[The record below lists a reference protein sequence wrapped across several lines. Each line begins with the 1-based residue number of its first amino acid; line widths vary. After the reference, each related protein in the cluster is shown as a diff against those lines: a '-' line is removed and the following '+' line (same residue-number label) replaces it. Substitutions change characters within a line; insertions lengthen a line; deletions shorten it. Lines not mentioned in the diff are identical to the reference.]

1 MEQHPSRA
9 QRSAFWAALL
19 EGEPAKAALRPDHPR
34 PPVPSFLRETA
45 RRTLDAEC
53 AARIRAL
60 GAEYGAWPWTAVLS
74 AWMLLLARHGNARE
88 VMVGTVLRNELAILR
103 CEIRPG
109 ETVRQLVARVAQA
122 THDVERYAPVEE
134 ALVGSRS
141 VAERCGTLLI
151 ADADGF
157 NGSGDIA
164 AEQSA
169 LSDVSLIVG
178 GDASRLLTI
187 DFDAELY
194 EPATIERVLD
204 HLVRLIDGM
213 AHAPDA
219 PIDSLAM
226 LSDDELT
233 TLLERWN
240 ETSCEVPGTLV
251 HDCIEREAHRHPER
265 TALIAGDERL
275 SYRQLEQR
283 AGRLAAHL
291 GALGV
296 QPDDLIAIRLPRS
309 ADLVVAMLAALESG
323 GAYLAID
330 PVQPAVRSA
339 LMLEDAQPRV
349 LVTRSDLDP
358 LRTDAR
364 ATVLLDQWVEPDE
377 HLASAPAARVSP
389 SNLAYVMYTSGS
401 TGIPKGVMV
410 EHRNVVNFFAGMDE
424 RLQRPTAGVWLAI
437 TSVSFDISVLEL
449 LWTLARGFTVVI
461 ADAQGAVGSPPP
473 SPAIPSAT
481 TTKPMEFGLFYF
493 GSDETRYA
501 DAPERSKYQLLLEG
515 AQFAD
520 RHGFSAVW
528 TPERHF
534 HAFGGLFPSPAITSA
549 TVAALTTRIAI
560 RAGSC
565 VLPLNDPVRVTEEW
579 SLIDNLSGGRV
590 GISFASGWQPD
601 DFVLAPDR
609 YADRHQTMFEAIETV
624 RHLWRGGTITR
635 PGGRGN
641 RVTFGTRPRPVQPE
655 LPVWVTAGGT
665 PSTFARAGEI
675 GANLLTH
682 LLGQSLE
689 ELSEK
694 LRLYRQAW
702 RAHGHAGEGH
712 VTLMLHT
719 FIGDD
724 PAAVREIV
732 RGPLTKY
739 LRESVSLFTP
749 FAATF
754 GLDADHLSPE
764 DSDTL
769 AAYAFERYYGTS
781 GLFGTP
787 ESALGLIRS
796 LADLGVDEIA
806 CLIDFGVPDEIVLR
820 NLPNLARL
828 RDLAASRANDA
839 SVAPLP
845 SRQPISQ
852 LIRELGVTHVQ
863 CTPTL
868 ARLLLSDDA
877 TADALGSLQQM
888 LVGGEELPAEL
899 GRALQE
905 RLAPGA
911 LLNMYGPTETTVWST
926 CHRVTRDEEP
936 VPIGRPIANTRLY
949 VLDGERH
956 PVPIGA
962 PGELYIGG
970 AGVARGYLHLPEL
983 TRERFP
989 RDPFASG
996 DESRMYRTGD
1006 LVRYRG
1012 DGALEFIGR
1021 ADRQLKIRGNR
1032 VELGEIEAVLRQ
1044 YPQLRDAVVVP
1055 QRDGPMGSFLAAYVV
1070 PRAGATVDLN
1080 ALRAYAHQSLLDAMI
1095 PSAWAILE
1103 ALPTTTS
1110 GKLDRNALPS
1120 PDHDG
1125 AARTPAPEAPRTPT
1139 ERRVHTLWVESLHIA
1154 EIDIHA
1160 NFFDLGGNSLIA
1172 IHLLNRLRE
1181 HCRAPL
1187 SMADIFRHSTIEAL
1201 ARHVDGLQESN
1212 AGDRIIPTAARRRSM
1227 PT

>member
-19 EGEPAKAALRPDHPR
+19 EGEPAKAELRPDHRR
-34 PPVPSFLRETA
+34 PPVSSFLRETVS
-45 RRTLDAEC
+45 RTLDSEC
-53 AARIRAL
+53 AARIRML
-60 GAEYGAWPWTAVLS
+60 GEEYGASPWTVALS
-74 AWMLLLARHGNARE
+74 AWMLLLVRHGNASD
-88 VMVGTVLRNELAILR
+88 VMVGTVLRNELSILR
-103 CEIRPG
+103 CEIRSG
-109 ETVRQLVARVAQA
+109 ETVRQLVARVARLA
-122 THDVERYAPVEE
+122 HEVERYAPVDE
-134 ALVGSRS
+134 ALVTSRS
-141 VAERCGTLLI
+141 IGERCGTLLI
-151 ADADGF
+151 VDAGGLD
-157 NGSGDIA
+157 GSGDIA

-169 LSDVSLIVG
+169 LSDVSLIVE
-178 GDASRLLTI
+178 GDASQRLTI

-194 EPATIERVLD
+194 ESATIERVLD
-204 HLVRLIDGM
+204 HLVRLIGGM

-219 PIDSLAM
+219 PIDSIAM

-240 ETSCEVPGTLV
+240 ETSCAVPDTLV
-251 HDCIEREAHRHPER
+251 HDCIEREAQRHPER
-265 TALIAGDERL
+265 IALIAGDERL
-275 SYRQLEQR
+275 SYRELEQR
-283 AGRLAAHL
+283 ADRLAAHL
-291 GALGV
+291 GAHGV

-309 ADLVVAMLAALESG
+309 ADLVVAMLAALKAG

-330 PVQPAVRSA
+330 PAQPVVRSA

-358 LRTDAR
+358 LDFESR
-364 ATVLLDQWVEPDE
+364 ATVFLDRWIEPNE
-377 HLASAPAARVSP
+377 NAASAPSARVSP

-410 EHRNVVNFFAGMDE
+410 EHRNVVNFFVGMDE
-424 RLQRPTAGVWLAI
+424 RLQRPPAGVWLAI

-473 SPAIPSAT
+473 APVITSAT

-493 GSDETRYA
+493 GSDESRYA
-501 DAPERSKYQLLLEG
+501 DAPERAKYQLLLEG

-549 TVAALTTRIAI
+549 TVAALTSRIAI

-609 YADRHQTMFEAIETV
+609 YADRQQIMFEGIETV

-635 PGGRGN
+635 SGGRGN
-641 RVTFGTRPRPVQPE
+641 TVTFGTRPRPVQPE

-675 GANLLTH
+675 GAKLLTH

-702 RAHGHAGEGH
+702 RAHGHDGEGH

-732 RGPLTKY
+732 RGPLTQY

-754 GLDADHLSPE
+754 GLDANHLSPE

-769 AAYAFERYYGTS
+769 AAFAFERYYGTS

-787 ESALGLIRS
+787 ETALPFIRS
-796 LADLGVDEIA
+796 LSDLGVDEVA

-828 RDLAASRANDA
+828 RDLAASRANGA
-839 SVAPLP
+839 SVAPAP

-852 LIRELGVTHVQ
+852 LIGELGVTHVQ

-877 TADALGSLQQM
+877 TADSLGSLQQM

-899 GRALQE
+899 GRALLE

-949 VLDGERH
+949 VLDEKRH

-970 AGVARGYLHLPEL
+970 AGVTRGYWRRPEL
-983 TRERFP
+983 THERFP
-989 RDPFASG
+989 RDPFVSG
-996 DESRMYRTGD
+996 DDSRMYRTGD

-1044 YPQLRDAVVVP
+1044 YPQLSDVVVVP
-1055 QRDGPMGSFLAAYVV
+1055 QRDGPMGSSLAAYVV
-1070 PRAGATVDLN
+1070 PRVGATVNLN
-1080 ALRAYAHQSLLDAMI
+1080 ALRAYAHQALLDAMV
-1095 PSAWAILE
+1095 PSSWTILE

-1110 GKLDRNALPS
+1110 GKLDRNALPE
-1120 PDHDG
+1120 PDFDG
-1125 AARTPAPEAPRTPT
+1125 AAHTPASEAPRTPT
-1139 ERRVHTLWVESLHIA
+1139 ERRIQALWVESLHVA

-1181 HCRAPL
+1181 HYRAPL

-1201 ARHVDGLQESN
+1201 ARHVDGLQGSN
-1212 AGDRIIPTAARRRSM
+1212 AGDRIIPAARRRPMS
-1227 PT
+1227 T